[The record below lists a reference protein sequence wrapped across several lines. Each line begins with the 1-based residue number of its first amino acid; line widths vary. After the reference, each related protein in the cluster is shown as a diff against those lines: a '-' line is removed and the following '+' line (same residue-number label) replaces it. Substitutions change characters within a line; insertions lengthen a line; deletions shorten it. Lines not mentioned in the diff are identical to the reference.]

1 MVNQNLRPC
10 LGQPGRAEQSAP
22 VTETEQAPGKNEP
35 GNDQP
40 SPRRT
45 AGSNRGVP
53 PSAVRD
59 ERGAGS
65 SGDHKDFP
73 AAAAKLTSAVHPSEK
88 TTVLS
93 LSVTD
98 LLPHTGSARVSY
110 ILGSFEKAQSGQNRL
125 GTTASDETVVRIANA
140 FRDYFASEN
149 FKPDSISSIINRGE
163 HDTSVSRQRRSE
175 EDRFADAERGGRV
188 HPLGGQKKAASA
200 AAEPRTVVYPG
211 YRAPRC
217 IQD

>member
-1 MVNQNLRPC
+1 VRLLGHDEFFSLQWREPATNHCFYGCYMVNQNLRPC

-125 GTTASDETVVRIANA
+125 GTTASDETVVRITLLE
-140 FRDYFASEN
+140 R
-149 FKPDSISSIINRGE
+149 I
-163 HDTSVSRQRRSE
+163 VRQALLLLHAVARP
-175 EDRFADAERGGRV
+175 RFT
-188 HPLGGQKKAASA
+188 LKI
-200 AAEPRTVVYPG
+200 VVFSG
-211 YRAPRC
+211 
-217 IQD
+217 